1 MVELIDAAPELERL
15 ADPLLS
21 VVCFRLNPGDLSEE
35 ELNELNHRWSVLIF
49 EDGRV
54 AAGATEYGG
63 QIALRPTVVNWRTR
77 SEDIVEFIR
86 VIRELAA
93 GLR

>member
-1 MVELIDAAPELERL
+1 VVVRSAMAARWVGAHAPHYGEHDAAAIPIHTNL
-15 ADPLLS
+15 
-21 VVCFRLNPGDLSEE
+21 CT
-35 ELNELNHRWSVLIF
+35 WSVLIF